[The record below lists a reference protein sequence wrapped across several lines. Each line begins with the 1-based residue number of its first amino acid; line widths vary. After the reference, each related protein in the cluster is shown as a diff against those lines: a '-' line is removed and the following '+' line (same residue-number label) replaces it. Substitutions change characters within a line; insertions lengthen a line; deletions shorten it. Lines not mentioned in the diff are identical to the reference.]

1 MPAGSRGLP
10 PLLVHSSLATRLLQ
24 DGSQP
29 RYTVGRN
36 DKADFELTDARV
48 SWEHALLHADGSQ
61 WVLEDLNSRNGT
73 FADSARITR
82 LEITAPCVV
91 HFGQPEDGPF
101 LRFEPLAA
109 DAASAVAVNG
119 DGAHADRVSLRP
131 SVDTNP
137 TTRTQIHDQIVTIGR
152 RPDNSIVVSDLAVS
166 KLHAQLRK
174 TPTGAYMIVDA
185 GSHNGTFVNGVR
197 VHKAELTE
205 DDLVSIGHSTFRLS
219 GGVLTQYNDEGRAP
233 FAAQDLAVM
242 VNAGRKDE
250 KTLLSGVTFPLA
262 ARSMMAVIGPA
273 GAGKSTLLNALTGK
287 RPATSG
293 SVLYDNR
300 DLYQSYD
307 ELRHRIGLVPQ
318 DSVTHDAL
326 TAQQALDYSAE
337 LRFSADVDA
346 AERRDRVG
354 EVLGELEMAQHA
366 GTPIEKLSGGQKKRV
381 NIGLELLTRPSLLFL
396 DEPTSPLDP
405 HLKRR
410 MFRMM
415 RAMADKEAA
424 DGKSVVV
431 ITHDVEPSLISMCDR
446 LLVLA
451 PGGRMAY
458 FGPPREGL
466 KYFGK
471 ADWADVF
478 EAFTEEPDTDWA
490 GGFQASRD
498 YLKYVAMPMAPRLRQ
513 PPPVAPEADESL
525 RGRRRGLLTQ
535 TYIMARRNLR
545 VMASD
550 RVYLGLAGGFPIVLG
565 LVFLLMG
572 AGNPMG
578 LGGTTLAHR
587 NKGATEPLLILTLAA
602 ALSGAV
608 NSIGEL
614 VKERDIFQRE
624 RMAGISPGAYLLAKI
639 SVLGLVSL
647 VQALLIVIIGLA
659 ATKKPTSG
667 SLITSQPFLELA
679 IAVVATCFVSMLV
692 GLLISALA
700 TKAEQTFP
708 ILVAVTLFQV
718 VFSGAAFPLTGALY
732 PISDIFPARWGL
744 GMLASTVNLNFIEEA
759 GTVPDALWDHTPA
772 QWGTDLGV
780 LLGMG
785 LICVIITY
793 RRLAATG
800 PRPRVR
806 KQQP

>member
-1 MPAGSRGLP
+1 MTAVTRGAP
-10 PLLVHSSLATRLLQ
+10 PLLVHSSMATRLLQ
-24 DGSQP
+24 DGSQT

-36 DKADFELTDARV
+36 DKADFELSDGRV
-48 SWEHALLHADGSQ
+48 SWEHAVLRTDGPV
-61 WVLEDLNSRNGT
+61 WVLEDLKSRNGT
-73 FADSARITR
+73 FANSSRVNR
-82 LEITAPCVV
+82 LEITGPCVV
-91 HFGQPEDGPF
+91 HFGVPEDGPF
-101 LRFEPLAA
+101 LRFEPVAP
-109 DAASAVAVNG
+109 DAASAVASNG
-119 DGAHADRVSLRP
+119 DGAGVSLRP

-137 TTRTQIHDQIVTIGR
+137 TTRTQISDQIVTIGR

-174 TPTGAYMIVDA
+174 TPTGAYVIIDA

-233 FAAQDLAVM
+233 FAAQDLAVT
-242 VNAGRKDE
+242 VNVSRKDE
-250 KTLLSGVTFPLA
+250 KMLLSGVTFPLA

-293 SVLYDNR
+293 TVLYDNR

-326 TAQQALDYSAE
+326 TAQQALDYAAE
-337 LRFSADVDA
+337 LRFSADVDSD
-346 AERRDRVG
+346 ERSDRVSQ
-354 EVLGELEMAQHA
+354 VLAELEMSQHA
-366 GTPIEKLSGGQKKRV
+366 GTQVEKLSGGQKKRV

-415 RAMADKEAA
+415 RAMADKDAA

-431 ITHDVEPSLISMCDR
+431 ITHDVEPSLINLCDR

-451 PGGRMAY
+451 PGGKMAY

-466 KYFGK
+466 RYFGK
-471 ADWADVF
+471 EDWADVF
-478 EAFTEEPDTDWA
+478 EAFTESPRTDWA
-490 GGFQASRD
+490 GEFQASRD
-498 YLKYVAMPMAPRLRQ
+498 YLKYVAMPMAPRLQ
-513 PPPVAPEADESL
+513 QAPPAAPADETS
-525 RGRRRGLLTQ
+525 RGRRRGVLNQAL
-535 TYIMARRNLR
+535 IMARRNFR
-545 VMASD
+545 VMVSD
-550 RVYLGLAGGFPIVLG
+550 RVYLGLAVGFPVVLG
-565 LVFLLMG
+565 LVFLLIG
-572 AGNPMG
+572 QG
-578 LGGTTLAHR
+578 LGGNGPHS
-587 NKGATEPLLILTLAA
+587 NPGASLPLLILTLAA
-602 ALSGAV
+602 CLSGAV
-608 NSIGEL
+608 NSIGEI
-614 VKERDIFQRE
+614 VKEREIFQRE
-624 RMAGISPGAYLLAKI
+624 RMAGVSPGAYLLAKI
-639 SVLGLVSL
+639 AVLGLVSF
-647 VQALLIVIIGLA
+647 VQAILIVIIGLSRGSKP
-659 ATKKPTSG
+659 ATG
-667 SLITSQPFLELA
+667 SLITNAPFLELA
-679 IAVVATCFVSMLV
+679 IGVVATCFVSMLV

-718 VFSGAAFPLTGALY
+718 IFSGAAFPLKSAMF
-732 PISDIFPARWGL
+732 PFSDIFPARWGL
-744 GMLASTVNLNFIEEA
+744 GMLASTVNLNFIEA
-759 GTVPDALWDHTPA
+759 PGSIPDDLWNHNPT

-780 LLGMG
+780 LIGIG
-785 LICVIITY
+785 LICVMITY
-793 RRLAATG
+793 RRLASTG
-800 PRPRVR
+800 PRPKRRR
-806 KQQP
+806 KQPQP